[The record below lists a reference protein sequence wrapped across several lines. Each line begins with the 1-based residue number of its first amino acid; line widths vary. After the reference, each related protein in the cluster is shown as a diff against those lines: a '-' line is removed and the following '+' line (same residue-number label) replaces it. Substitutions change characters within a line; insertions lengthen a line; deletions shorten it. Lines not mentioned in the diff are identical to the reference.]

1 MPRAASPHSTSICK
15 ARGPYSA
22 QAAQQ
27 LQAVA
32 PSDNL
37 RPSAAERKRVR
48 DPGSHTRMMR
58 SKYAEARQNRDGKI
72 SLDTFHDRLKK
83 SQLKV
88 RFALP
93 FFGVS
98 DTLQM
103 H

>member
-1 MPRAASPHSTSICK
+1 
-15 ARGPYSA
+15 
-22 QAAQQ
+22 
-27 LQAVA
+27 
-32 PSDNL
+32 
-37 RPSAAERKRVR
+37 
-48 DPGSHTRMMR
+48 MMR